1 MAGIKQRGIISVQS
15 KRYWKGEE
23 VKPCRYYSDAE
34 RVRGIMC
41 GTVNGEIIRDKDGKV
56 IPYKSIQPPAK
67 TLEDPVATEV
77 QPVTGSP
84 TLPQPF
90 PFTNT
95 VVEPVVIGAA

>member
-15 KRYWKGEE
+15 KRYWNGEE

-56 IPYKSIQPPAK
+56 IPYKSIYPPAN
-67 TLEDPVATEV
+67 TLEEPAATLV
-77 QPVTGSP
+77 QPVMPSP
-84 TLPQPF
+84 TRPQPL
-90 PFTNT
+90 PFT
-95 VVEPVVIGAA
+95 